1 MAVLIDAHSLEEEAS
16 LLTSANEFVAP
27 LDFSSPEDHDLKMV
41 RKVSFILRDPFIH
54 LMLILVRARAEPRLV
69 RTASEPRLGLESL

>member
-27 LDFSSPEDHDLKMV
+27 LDFSSHEDHDLKMV
-41 RKVSFILRDPFIH
+41 RQVSFILRDPLFI
-54 LMLILVRARAEPRLV
+54 LCSYLKD
-69 RTASEPRLGLESL
+69 SD